1 MSLQDAKMK
10 SLGDKIEEKRKEQ
23 GEKSEQEVS
32 QVGETMIEEPP
43 KGKKRGRKP
52 KVKVEQVEQVE
63 QSEEVNIEQK
73 DEK

>member
-23 GEKSEQEVS
+23 EGEQVVIQES
-32 QVGETMIEEPP
+32 P